1 VSDAQVIVRPEMYRK
16 IRIELGQWSFDQGDG
31 EYSDEAAYNIIQN
44 DENWQSD
51 QEKCKFV

>member
-1 VSDAQVIVRPEMYRK
+1 MYRK

-51 QEKCKFV
+51 PEKCKFV